1 MCGESVH
8 AYGDAG
14 MRFTLHET
22 GKTAQ
27 AMALIRSVNGIVWW
41 GSGVLEFRWGF
52 CNGIQVVADEG
63 FSGPFETPSSDTT
76 AFKHVSAVRRV
87 ERIIRE
93 SPNRMCSQRSS
104 SLFEV

>member
-14 MRFTLHET
+14 MHFSLHET
-22 GKTAQ
+22 
-27 AMALIRSVNGIVWW
+27 LIRSVNGIVWW
-41 GSGVLEFRWGF
+41 GSGVLEFRWGS

-76 AFKHVSAVRRV
+76 AFKHVSAIRQV

-104 SLFEV
+104 SLFEA